1 MPAKRVK
8 KLRTSKDDAILFG
21 VCGGL
26 GEHFGVEPWLFRL
39 AFLAIPSLQ
48 IVYIILAIFLE

>member
-1 MPAKRVK
+1 MKRK
-8 KLRTSKDDAILFG
+8 KLKRSSEDAILFG

-26 GEHFGVEPWLFRL
+26 GERFNVEPWLFRL

-48 IVYIILAIFLE
+48 IVYIILAIFLD